1 MLTGRDAA
9 HKRMVDM
16 LNKGEQLPVDL
27 KGRFIY
33 YVGPV
38 DPVRDEV
45 VGPAGPTTATRMD
58 KFTRQILESTGLLG
72 MIGKSERGPIAID
85 AIRDNKV
92 IGSGSNGISVHN
104 ESDLNGSIT
113 VSGNRVFRAGGKGIY
128 VVNGTRGTT
137 ANYDD
142 AIVNGNR
149 IKGAAAEGIQIGY
162 STQPGKLLGAT
173 VTGNRVSECGGIG
186 IYALHCRRLAITG
199 NNVDG
204 DADSSAIRV
213 YDSLGYNV
221 TGNEA
226 SMPAGS
232 TVAAIRASATTAGAT
247 TWGQVSGN
255 VVSAQSSS
263 FTGAG
268 VLLDNNV
275 EYTGVTGN
283 TLRGSGGVSL
293 GTGAGNAQADNI
305 T

>member
-1 MLTGRDAA
+1 MAPGDGIDTHGAAEDIFIERNIVTGCPGQGINFECRS
-9 HKRMVDM
+9 
-16 LNKGEQLPVDL
+16 G
-27 KGRFIY
+27 
-33 YVGPV
+33 
-38 DPVRDEV
+38 
-45 VGPAGPTTATRMD
+45 
-58 KFTRQILESTGLLG
+58 
-72 MIGKSERGPIAID
+72 